1 MPKFEATARQNPRK
15 ENLIALPNKVS
26 AVPKYMDW
34 TDDLPMSDT
43 YDILA
48 KIMKERIIII
58 IDGAMGTSILKY
70 KSLTEAD
77 FRGEQWK
84 NHTHDLKD
92 DNDLLVEQPARTG
105 RCEERPLHLARR
117 TCARVAATFRLKR
130 AHAIQTR
137 IQLCCYNN
145 LTILFCFFLSVDFTA
160 TMSCTSEN
168 FEFN

>member
-77 FRGEQWK
+77 FRGVVCPLNYVKTKLLLDKMEKGQILSILLDEDGCK
-84 NHTHDLKD
+84 N
-92 DNDLLVEQPARTG
+92 VPESARG
-105 RCEERPLHLARR
+105 DGNK
-117 TCARVAATFRLKR
+117 V
-130 AHAIQTR
+130 
-137 IQLCCYNN
+137 
-145 LTILFCFFLSVDFTA
+145 LSVA
-160 TMSCTSEN
+160 SEDDHWRVVLRKG
-168 FEFN
+168 